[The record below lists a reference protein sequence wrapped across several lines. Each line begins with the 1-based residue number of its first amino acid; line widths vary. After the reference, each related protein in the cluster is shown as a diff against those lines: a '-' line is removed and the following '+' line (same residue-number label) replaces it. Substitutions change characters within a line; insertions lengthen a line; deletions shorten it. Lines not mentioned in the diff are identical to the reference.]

1 MAKVGRL
8 LQKLREFHCGQ
19 KPLSDGLAV
28 TRKFFYMISKGL
40 FLQKYLSD
48 SMTAISSHRTA
59 VFIGYLSTVHPSRAY
74 IVKSLYPP
82 QVPVG
87 EWEQGAVHASFQE
100 KV

>member
-1 MAKVGRL
+1 
-8 LQKLREFHCGQ
+8 
-19 KPLSDGLAV
+19 
-28 TRKFFYMISKGL
+28 
-40 FLQKYLSD
+40 
-48 SMTAISSHRTA
+48 MTAISSHRTA
-59 VFIGYLSTVHPSRAY
+59 VLIGYLSTVHPSIAY